1 MNSIYAYIK
10 KYAAMLAAQTYAI
23 GPAARLIVETDE
35 GVFGTVKG
43 ADLANLGEAE
53 VEKLPLSVLPKG
65 RQGIRAIVI
74 SQTPA
79 CQEWLQRG
87 AALFPALDDMAQI
100 IGTRA
105 AVIDARKGFQK
116 AVPQLSR
123 VMRTN
128 AGCFMVIGR
137 APNGAYLGYTLT
149 VGRTPYEAIVAMT
162 VLEKSAEVALL
173 AEKIGKAQRTGGSFL
188 LKCQMNDGTAYQ
200 MYVIPSLSIVM
211 AGDSTY
217 SLTDTFSEKYSP
229 IFDRPKHKQ
238 LRKTAKLSCV
248 HSSWT
253 TASSSSPPVW
263 YKVPGGIFRCAST
276 TPICWLRRPDW
287 TTPA

>member
-79 CQEWLQRG
+79 CQEWLRRG
-87 AALFPALDDMAQI
+87 EALFPALDDMAQI

-162 VLEKSAEVALL
+162 VL
-173 AEKIGKAQRTGGSFL
+173 G
-188 LKCQMNDGTAYQ
+188 C
-200 MYVIPSLSIVM
+200 
-211 AGDSTY
+211 
-217 SLTDTFSEKYSP
+217 
-229 IFDRPKHKQ
+229 
-238 LRKTAKLSCV
+238 
-248 HSSWT
+248 
-253 TASSSSPPVW
+253 
-263 YKVPGGIFRCAST
+263 
-276 TPICWLRRPDW
+276 
-287 TTPA
+287 PAC